1 MPWSPLPDP
10 DDEGPPPRRLPEVLD
25 QVLAGLGA
33 PSVDVVVTVAARW
46 PDLVGSEVAPH
57 ARPVSIENRRLTVS
71 VDGPAWASHFRW
83 SEAELLARLAALVGD
98 GVVERVVTRV
108 GRR

>member
-10 DDEGPPPRRLPEVLD
+10 DGEGPPVRPLKSVLD

-33 PSVDVVVTVAARW
+33 PSVDAVMTISERW
-46 PDLVGSEVAPH
+46 AELVGSEVAPH
-57 ARPVSIENRRLTVS
+57 ARPVAVEHGRLTVV
-71 VDGPAWASHFRW
+71 VDNPAWASHLRW
-83 SEAELLARLAALVGD
+83 AEPELVRRLSELVGD
-98 GVVERVVTRV
+98 GVVQQVTTRV